1 MISVF
6 RKEVAGFLN
15 SLIAYIVISVFL
27 TCIGLLMWVF
37 PQTNVLDYGFADM
50 ETLFGLAP
58 YVFMFLIPAICM
70 KFFAEEKKS
79 GTMELLFT
87 RPLMD
92 LQVILGK
99 YFAGLF
105 LVVFS
110 LLPTLIYYYSVY
122 ELGSPKGNLDS
133 AGIMGSYIGL
143 LLLGSFFTALGVLAS
158 SFTEN
163 QIIAFILGAFLC
175 FIFYDGID
183 ALASLDT
190 VGSTGQLI
198 ERLGV
203 VYHYNA
209 LSRGLMDSR
218 DILYFLSITAATLL
232 FTKLVIG
239 SRKW

>member
-1 MISVF
+1 VISIF

-15 SLIAYIVISVFL
+15 SLIGYMVISVFL
-27 TCIGLLMWVF
+27 TAIGLMMWVF
-37 PQTNVLDYGFADM
+37 PQTNVLDYGFA
-50 ETLFGLAP
+50 ELGTLFGLAP

-70 KFFAEEKKS
+70 KFFAEEQKS
-79 GTMELLFT
+79 GTIEILYT
-87 RPLMD
+87 RPVTD

-105 LVVFS
+105 LVIFS
-110 LLPTLIYYYSVY
+110 LLPTFIYYYSIH

-143 LLLGSFFTALGVLAS
+143 LLLGSFFTALGVFAS
-158 SFTEN
+158 SITEN
-163 QIIAFILGAFLC
+163 QIVAFILGAFLC

-183 ALASLDT
+183 ALASLEAI
-190 VGSTGQLI
+190 GSAGHFI
-198 ERLGV
+198 EQLGV

-218 DILYFLSITAATLL
+218 DILYFLSITATTILL
-232 FTKLVIG
+232 TNLVIG

>member
-1 MISVF
+1 M
-6 RKEVAGFLN
+6 
-15 SLIAYIVISVFL
+15 
-27 TCIGLLMWVF
+27 MWVF
-37 PQTNVLDYGFADM
+37 PQTNVLDYGFA
-50 ETLFGLAP
+50 ELGTLFGLAP

-70 KFFAEEKKS
+70 KFFAEEQKS
-79 GTMELLFT
+79 GTIEILYT
-87 RPLMD
+87 RPVTD

-105 LVVFS
+105 LVIFS
-110 LLPTLIYYYSVY
+110 LLPTLIYYYSIH

-143 LLLGSFFTALGVLAS
+143 ILLGSFFTALGVFAS
-158 SFTEN
+158 CITEN
-163 QIIAFILGAFLC
+163 QIVAFILGAFLC

-183 ALASLDT
+183 ALASLEAI
-190 VGSTGQLI
+190 GSAGHFI
-198 ERLGV
+198 EQLGV

-218 DILYFLSITAATLL
+218 DILYFLSITATTILL
-232 FTKLVIG
+232 TNLVIG

>member
-1 MISVF
+1 MISVY

-27 TCIGLLMWVF
+27 TGIGLLMWVF
-37 PQTNVLDYGFADM
+37 PQTNILDYGYADM
-50 ETLFGLAP
+50 NTLFGLAP

-70 KFFAEEKKS
+70 KFFAEERKS
-79 GTMELLFT
+79 GTIELLFT
-87 RPLMD
+87 RPLTDM
-92 LQVILGK
+92 QVILGK

-122 ELGSPKGNLDS
+122 ELGSPKGNLDT

-143 LLLGSFFTALGVLAS
+143 LLLGSFFTALGVFAS
-158 SFTEN
+158 SVTEN
-163 QIIAFILGAFLC
+163 QIVAFIIGAFLC
-175 FIFYDGID
+175 FIWYDGLE
-183 ALASLDT
+183 ALSSAESIGPLGYY
-190 VGSTGQLI
+190 V
-198 ERLGV
+198 ERIGIV
-203 VYHYNA
+203 FHYNA

-218 DILYFLSITAATLL
+218 DILYFLSITGVILL
-232 FTKLVIG
+232 LTKLVIG

>member
-27 TCIGLLMWVF
+27 TSIGLLMWVF
-37 PQTNVLDYGFADM
+37 PQTNILDYGFADM

-87 RPLMD
+87 RPLTD

-105 LVVFS
+105 LVIFS

-133 AGIMGSYIGL
+133 AGIIGSYIGL

-158 SFTEN
+158 SITEN

-183 ALASLDT
+183 ALASLAT
-190 VGSTGQLI
+190 ISSAGQLI

-218 DILYFLSITAATLL
+218 DILYFLSITTATLL

>member
-27 TCIGLLMWVF
+27 TSIGLLMWVF
-37 PQTNVLDYGFADM
+37 PQTNILDYGFADM

-87 RPLMD
+87 RPLTD

-105 LVVFS
+105 LVIFS

-133 AGIMGSYIGL
+133 AGIIGSYIGL
-143 LLLGSFFTALGVLAS
+143 LLLGSCFTALGVLAS
-158 SFTEN
+158 SITEN

-183 ALASLDT
+183 ALASLAT
-190 VGSTGQLI
+190 VGSAGQLI

-218 DILYFLSITAATLL
+218 DVLYFLGITTATLL

>member
-15 SLIAYIVISVFL
+15 SLIAYMVISVFL
-27 TCIGLLMWVF
+27 TGIGLLMWVF
-37 PQTNVLDYGFADM
+37 PQTNILDYGFAEM

-70 KFFAEEKKS
+70 KLFAEERKS

-87 RPLMD
+87 RPLTD

-105 LVVFS
+105 LIVFS

-133 AGIMGSYIGL
+133 AGIFGSYIGL
-143 LLLGSFFTALGVLAS
+143 FFLGSFFTALGVLAS
-158 SFTEN
+158 AVTEN
-163 QIIAFILGAFLC
+163 QIVAFILGAFLC
-175 FIFYDGID
+175 FLWYDGVD
-183 ALASLDT
+183 AIASLET
-190 VGSTGQLI
+190 AGITGHLI

-209 LSRGLMDSR
+209 ISRGLN
-218 DILYFLSITAATLL
+218 
-232 FTKLVIG
+232 G
-239 SRKW
+239 QP

>member
-15 SLIAYIVISVFL
+15 SLIAYMVISVFL
-27 TCIGLLMWVF
+27 TVIGLLMWVF
-37 PQTNVLDYGFADM
+37 PQTNILDYGFAEM

-70 KFFAEEKKS
+70 KFFAEERKS

-87 RPLMD
+87 RPLTD

-122 ELGSPKGNLDS
+122 QLGSPKGNLDS
-133 AGIMGSYIGL
+133 AGIFGSYIGL
-143 LLLGSFFTALGVLAS
+143 FFLGSFFTALGVLAS
-158 SFTEN
+158 AVTEN
-163 QIIAFILGAFLC
+163 QIVAFILGAFLC
-175 FIFYDGID
+175 FLWYDGVEAI
-183 ALASLDT
+183 ASLET
-190 VGSTGQLI
+190 SGITGHLI

-203 VYHYNA
+203 VYHYDA

-218 DILYFLSITAATLL
+218 DILYFLSITTGTILL
-232 FTKLVIG
+232 TNLVIG

>member
-1 MISVF
+1 M
-6 RKEVAGFLN
+6 G
-15 SLIAYIVISVFL
+15 LIL
-27 TCIGLLMWVF
+27 WVF
-37 PQTNVLDYGFADM
+37 PQTNVLDYGFAQL
-50 ETLFGLAP
+50 ESLFGLAP

-87 RPLMD
+87 RPLTD

-105 LVVFS
+105 LVIFS
-110 LLPTLIYYYSVY
+110 LLPTLIYYYTVY

-158 SFTEN
+158 SVTEN
-163 QIIAFILGAFLC
+163 QIVAFILGAFLC
-175 FIFYDGID
+175 FIWYDGID
-183 ALASLDT
+183 ALASLQA
-190 VGSTGQLI
+190 VGTAGHMF

-218 DILYFLSITAATLL
+218 DILYFLSITAATILL
-232 FTKLVIG
+232 TNLVIG

>member
-1 MISVF
+1 M
-6 RKEVAGFLN
+6 
-15 SLIAYIVISVFL
+15 VISVFL
-27 TCIGLLMWVF
+27 TGIGLLMWVF
-37 PQTNVLDYGFADM
+37 PQTNILDYGFAEM

-70 KFFAEEKKS
+70 KFFAEERKS

-87 RPLMD
+87 RPLTD

-133 AGIMGSYIGL
+133 AGIFGSYIGL
-143 LLLGSFFTALGVLAS
+143 FFLGSFFTALGVLAS
-158 SFTEN
+158 AVTEN
-163 QIIAFILGAFLC
+163 QIVAFILGAFLC
-175 FIFYDGID
+175 FLWYDGVD
-183 ALASLDT
+183 AIASLET
-190 VGSTGQLI
+190 AGITGHFI

-203 VYHYNA
+203 VYHYDA

-218 DILYFLSITAATLL
+218 DILYFLSITTGTILL
-232 FTKLVIG
+232 TNLVIG

>member
-15 SLIAYIVISVFL
+15 SLIAYMVISVFL
-27 TCIGLLMWVF
+27 TGIGLLMWVF
-37 PQTNVLDYGFADM
+37 PQTNILDYGFAEM

-70 KFFAEEKKS
+70 KFFAEERKS

-87 RPLMD
+87 RPLTD

-133 AGIMGSYIGL
+133 AGIFGSYIGL
-143 LLLGSFFTALGVLAS
+143 FFLGSFFTALGVLAS
-158 SFTEN
+158 AVTEN
-163 QIIAFILGAFLC
+163 QIVAFILGAFLC
-175 FIFYDGID
+175 FLWYDGVD
-183 ALASLDT
+183 AIASLET
-190 VGSTGQLI
+190 AGITGHLI

-203 VYHYNA
+203 VYHYDA

-218 DILYFLSITAATLL
+218 DILYFLSITTGTILL
-232 FTKLVIG
+232 TNLVIG

>member
-1 MISVF
+1 VISIF

-15 SLIAYIVISVFL
+15 SLIGYMVISVFL
-27 TCIGLLMWVF
+27 TGIGLMMWVF
-37 PQTNVLDYGFADM
+37 PQTNVLDYGFA
-50 ETLFGLAP
+50 ELGTLFGLAP

-70 KFFAEEKKS
+70 KFFAEEQKS
-79 GTMELLFT
+79 GTIEILYT
-87 RPLMD
+87 RPVTD

-105 LVVFS
+105 LVIFS
-110 LLPTLIYYYSVY
+110 LLPTLIYYYSIH

-143 LLLGSFFTALGVLAS
+143 ILLGSFFTALGVFAS
-158 SFTEN
+158 CITEN
-163 QIIAFILGAFLC
+163 QIVAFILGAFLC

-183 ALASLDT
+183 ALASLEAI
-190 VGSTGQLI
+190 GSAGHFI
-198 ERLGV
+198 EQLGV

-218 DILYFLSITAATLL
+218 DILYFLSITATTILL
-232 FTKLVIG
+232 TNLVIG

>member
-6 RKEVAGFLN
+6 QKEVASFLN

-27 TCIGLLMWVF
+27 TGIGLLMWVF
-37 PQTNVLDYGFADM
+37 PQTNILDYGYADM
-50 ETLFGLAP
+50 ETLFGVAP

-87 RPLMD
+87 RPLTDM
-92 LQVILGK
+92 QIILGK

-105 LVVFS
+105 LVIFS

-122 ELGSPKGNLDS
+122 ELGNPKGNLDS
-133 AGIMGSYIGL
+133 AGIMGSYVGL
-143 LLLGSFFTALGVLAS
+143 LMLGSFFTSLGVLAS
-158 SFTEN
+158 SITEN
-163 QIIAFILGAFLC
+163 QIVAFIVGAFFC
-175 FIFYDGID
+175 FISYDGID
-183 ALASLDT
+183 ALASLEAIGPLGHT
-190 VGSTGQLI
+190 I

-218 DILYFLSITAATLL
+218 DLLYFLSITSAALL
-232 FTKLVIG
+232 LTKLVIG

>member
-1 MISVF
+1 MF

-27 TCIGLLMWVF
+27 TGIGLLMWVF

-70 KFFAEEKKS
+70 RLFAEEKKA

-87 RPLMD
+87 RPLRDME
-92 LQVILGK
+92 VILGK
-99 YFAGLF
+99 YFAGVF
-105 LVVFS
+105 LVLFS

-122 ELGSPKGNLDS
+122 QLGNPKGNLDT
-133 AGIMGSYIGL
+133 AGIMGSYVGL

-158 SFTEN
+158 SLTEN
-163 QIIAFILGAFLC
+163 QVVAFILGAFLC
-175 FIFYDGID
+175 FISYDGID
-183 ALASLDT
+183 ALASMETL
-190 VGSTGQLI
+190 GSLGHAI

-218 DILYFLSITAATLL
+218 DILYFISVTMAALL
-232 FTKLVIG
+232 VTKLIIG

>member
-1 MISVF
+1 MISIF

-15 SLIAYIVISVFL
+15 SLIGYMVISVFL
-27 TCIGLLMWVF
+27 TGIGLMMWVF
-37 PQTNVLDYGFADM
+37 PQTNVLDYGFA
-50 ETLFGLAP
+50 ELGTLFGLAP

-70 KFFAEEKKS
+70 KFFAEERKS
-79 GTMELLFT
+79 GTIEILYT
-87 RPLMD
+87 RPITD

-105 LVVFS
+105 LVIFS
-110 LLPTLIYYYSVY
+110 LLPTLIYYYSIH

-143 LLLGSFFTALGVLAS
+143 ILLGSFFTALGVFAS
-158 SFTEN
+158 CITEN
-163 QIIAFILGAFLC
+163 QIVAFILGAFLC

-183 ALASLDT
+183 ALASLEAI
-190 VGSTGQLI
+190 GSAGHFI
-198 ERLGV
+198 EQLGV

-218 DILYFLSITAATLL
+218 DILYFLSITATTILL
-232 FTKLVIG
+232 TNLVIG

>member
-1 MISVF
+1 MISIF

-15 SLIAYIVISVFL
+15 SLIGYMVISVFL
-27 TCIGLLMWVF
+27 TGIGLMMWVF
-37 PQTNVLDYGFADM
+37 PQTNVLDYGFA
-50 ETLFGLAP
+50 ELGTLFGLAP

-70 KFFAEEKKS
+70 KFFAEEQKS
-79 GTMELLFT
+79 GTIEILYT
-87 RPLMD
+87 RPVTD

-105 LVVFS
+105 LVIFS
-110 LLPTLIYYYSVY
+110 LLPTFIYYFSIH

-143 LLLGSFFTALGVLAS
+143 ILLGSFFTALGVFAS
-158 SFTEN
+158 CITEN
-163 QIIAFILGAFLC
+163 QIVAFILGAFLC

-183 ALASLDT
+183 ALASLEAI
-190 VGSTGQLI
+190 GSAGHFI
-198 ERLGV
+198 EQLGV

-218 DILYFLSITAATLL
+218 DILYFLSITATTILL
-232 FTKLVIG
+232 TNLVIG

>member
-1 MISVF
+1 VISLF

-15 SLIAYIVISVFL
+15 SLIAYMVISVFL
-27 TCIGLLMWVF
+27 TGIGLLMWVF

-50 ETLFGLAP
+50 ESLFGLAP

-70 KFFAEEKKS
+70 RFFAEEKKS

-87 RPLMD
+87 RPLTD
-92 LQVILGK
+92 LQVVMGK

-105 LVVFS
+105 LVLFS

-122 ELGSPKGNLDS
+122 ELGNPRGNLDS
-133 AGIMGSYIGL
+133 AGIAGSYVGL

-158 SFTEN
+158 SLTEN
-163 QIIAFILGAFLC
+163 QIVAFILGAFLC
-175 FIFYDGID
+175 FIWYDGID
-183 ALASLDT
+183 AISQLDLLG
-190 VGSTGQLI
+190 GSGHQL

-203 VYHYNA
+203 VFHYNS

-218 DILYFLSITAATLL
+218 DIIYFLSITTATLL
-232 FTKLVIG
+232 ITKLIIG

>member
-6 RKEVAGFLN
+6 KKEVSGYLN

-27 TCIGLLMWVF
+27 TGIGLIMWVF

-50 ETLFGLAP
+50 GSLFGMAP

-70 KFFAEEKKS
+70 KLFAEERKS

-87 RPLMD
+87 QPLTDM
-92 LQVILGK
+92 QVILGK

-105 LVVFS
+105 LVAFS
-110 LLPTLIYYYSVY
+110 LLPTLIYYYSIY

-133 AGIMGSYIGL
+133 AGIFGSYIGL
-143 LLLGSFFTALGVLAS
+143 FLLGSFFTALGVFAS
-158 SFTEN
+158 SITEN
-163 QIIAFILGAFLC
+163 QIVAFILGAFLC
-175 FIFYDGID
+175 FLWYDGVD
-183 ALASLDT
+183 AIALLETNGLS
-190 VGSTGQLI
+190 GHLI

-218 DILYFLSITAATLL
+218 DILYFLSMTTATILL
-232 FTKLVIG
+232 TKLVIG

>member
-6 RKEVAGFLN
+6 QKEVSGFLN

-27 TCIGLLMWVF
+27 TGIGLLMWVF
-37 PQTNVLDYGFADM
+37 PQTNILDYGYADM
-50 ETLFGLAP
+50 ETLFGVAP

-87 RPLMD
+87 RPLSDM
-92 LQVILGK
+92 QIILGK

-105 LVVFS
+105 LVLFS
-110 LLPTLIYYYSVY
+110 LLPTLIYFYSVY
-122 ELGSPKGNLDS
+122 ELGNPKGNLDS
-133 AGIMGSYIGL
+133 AGILGSYIGL

-158 SFTEN
+158 SVTEN
-163 QIIAFILGAFLC
+163 QIVAFILGAFLC
-175 FIFYDGID
+175 FISYDGIN
-183 ALASLDT
+183 ALASMETIGPLGHT
-190 VGSTGQLI
+190 I

-218 DILYFLSITAATLL
+218 DLLYFLSVSVATLL
-232 FTKLVIG
+232 LTNVVIG

>member
-1 MISVF
+1 
-6 RKEVAGFLN
+6 
-15 SLIAYIVISVFL
+15 L
-27 TCIGLLMWVF
+27 TGIGLIMWVF

-50 ETLFGLAP
+50 GSLFGMAP

-70 KFFAEEKKS
+70 KLFAEERKS

-87 RPLMD
+87 QPLTDM
-92 LQVILGK
+92 QVILGK

-105 LVVFS
+105 LVAFS

-143 LLLGSFFTALGVLAS
+143 FLLGSFFTALGVFAS
-158 SFTEN
+158 SITEN
-163 QIIAFILGAFLC
+163 QIVAFILGAFLC
-175 FIFYDGID
+175 FLWYDGVD
-183 ALASLDT
+183 AIALLETNGLS
-190 VGSTGQLI
+190 GHFI

-209 LSRGLMDSR
+209 LSRGLLDSR
-218 DILYFLSITAATLL
+218 DILYFLSMTTATILL
-232 FTKLVIG
+232 TKLVIG